1 MEKNHYDVILT
12 SKKSIYFVN
21 SKLTHMK
28 THTHMLIKFVFKG
41 KKIYLH
47 FLNDPSTWWNTGEFT
62 LCHVSLDPPVLLYM
76 SMSMSLT

>member
-1 MEKNHYDVILT
+1 MSSLKPSFQLIFNTMEKNHYDVILT

-47 FLNDPSTWWNTGEFT
+47 FLNDSSTW
-62 LCHVSLDPPVLLYM
+62 
-76 SMSMSLT
+76 